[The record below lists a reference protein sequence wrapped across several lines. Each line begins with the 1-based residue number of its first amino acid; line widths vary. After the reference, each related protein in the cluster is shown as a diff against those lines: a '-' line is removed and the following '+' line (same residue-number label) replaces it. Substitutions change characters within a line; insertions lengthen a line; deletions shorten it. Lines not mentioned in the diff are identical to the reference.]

1 MYFEALYY
9 MCTMV
14 LVFYYPVLRTTYIH
28 MYMYYTYIE
37 IIHTYIDLD
46 LLVIFVP
53 ERASVHSS
61 SMVPGTATGY
71 PLFGHLFSNFH

>member
-1 MYFEALYY
+1 
-9 MCTMV
+9 
-14 LVFYYPVLRTTYIH
+14 
-28 MYMYYTYIE
+28 MYYTYIE

-61 SMVPGTATGY
+61 SMVPGTVSTVLFFFFFQALRSAVRTG
-71 PLFGHLFSNFH
+71 PLAFKHVEPGRLTVDTN

>member
-1 MYFEALYY
+1 
-9 MCTMV
+9 
-14 LVFYYPVLRTTYIH
+14 

-61 SMVPGTATGY
+61 SMVPGA
-71 PLFGHLFSNFH
+71 PLLLIITFQTSNRPGDPPSNMLSPEG

>member
-1 MYFEALYY
+1 

-61 SMVPGTATGY
+61 SMVPGAPLLIIITFQALRTGPAR
-71 PLFGHLFSNFH
+71 PLQTC